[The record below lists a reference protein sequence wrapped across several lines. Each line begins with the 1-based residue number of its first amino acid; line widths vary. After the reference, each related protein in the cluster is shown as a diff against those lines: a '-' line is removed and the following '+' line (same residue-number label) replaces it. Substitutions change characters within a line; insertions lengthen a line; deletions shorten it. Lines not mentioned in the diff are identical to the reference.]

1 MPGSEMVQSVLKALD
16 MLRAA
21 TEAPGGMRLAEL
33 AAAGG
38 LKKTTAHNLMR
49 TLCARGFLVKEADGR
64 FGPGVAVQ
72 ELARLS
78 RHQAV
83 LDEAARWMRAFADGF
98 PSAVVTFSELTPTG
112 IVCRMRLSPDR
123 PGEMQHP
130 LDRLFAPYLTVTAL
144 CLQATG
150 SHAAEF
156 ERHFP
161 FDEHGAGRW
170 RTLDAFLKAKVETR
184 RRGWCLARRPGHL
197 AIAFPVPENFAVG
210 FSLDDPPDGFVEQ
223 VKARVAG
230 FREALAGTT
239 DGPSK
244 TAPAPRRPRRPGP
257 KERS

>member
-33 AAAGG
+33 ATVSG
-38 LKKTTAHNLMR
+38 LKKTTAHNLVR
-49 TLCARGFLVKEADGR
+49 TLCARGFLAKEADGR

-78 RHQAV
+78 RHHAV
-83 LDEAARWMRAFADGF
+83 LDEAARWMRAFADAW
-98 PSAVVTFSELTPTG
+98 PSAVITFSELTPAG
-112 IVCRMRLSPDR
+112 IVCKMRLSPDR

-150 SHAAEF
+150 SQAAEY

-161 FDEHGAGRW
+161 FDEYGAGRW
-170 RTLDAFLKAKVETR
+170 KTLEAFLKAKGETR

-197 AIAFPVPENFAVG
+197 AIAFPVPENFAMG
-210 FSLDDPPDGFVEQ
+210 FSLDDPPAGFSEQ
-223 VKARVAG
+223 VKARVAR
-230 FREALAGTT
+230 FREALAGVT
-239 DGPSK
+239 DSPPQTS
-244 TAPAPRRPRRPGP
+244 PPPRRPRLSNP
-257 KERS
+257 KERP